1 MSAAALR
8 IPQVVGIEPTKVF
21 TLEEYLRREERAVH
35 KHEFYNGQIIRMA
48 GGKAR
53 HNEIAMNIG
62 TAIKYAVRPLPLKYR
77 VYNSDQKI
85 YLESE
90 KFGVYPDAVVVCE
103 EPEFWQGREDLIVN
117 PLLIV
122 EVASKSTAQY
132 DRKGKFEL
140 YRQLPSFKEYILVQ
154 QKTPL
159 IESWFRLEPNTWN
172 IDTVKDLS
180 ASILL
185 RSLGVSISLSDVYEN
200 ILFTEK
206 PKK

>member
-1 MSAAALR
+1 MSVAALKV
-8 IPQVVGIEPTKVF
+8 PQVVGVETTKIF

-35 KHEFYNGQIIRMA
+35 KHEFYNGQIIKMA
-48 GGKAR
+48 GGKAK

-62 TAIKYAVRPLPLKYR
+62 SAIKYAVRPLPLKYR

-85 YLESE
+85 YLEAE

-103 EPEFWQGREDLIVN
+103 EPEFWQGREDLIIN

-122 EVASKSTAQY
+122 EVASRSTAQY

-140 YRQLPSFKEYILVQ
+140 YRQLTSFKEYILVQ
-154 QKTPL
+154 QKTASV
-159 IESWFRLEPNTWN
+159 ESWFRIEPNTWN

-180 ASILL
+180 ASIVL
-185 RSLGVSISLSDVYEN
+185 RSIGVSIPLSEVYEN
-200 ILFTEK
+200 IVFNEK
-206 PKK
+206 AKK

>member
-1 MSAAALR
+1 MSVAALKV
-8 IPQVVGIEPTKVF
+8 PQVVGVETTKIF

-62 TAIKYAVRPLPLKYR
+62 SAIKYVVRPLPLKYR

-85 YLESE
+85 YLETE

-103 EPEFWQGREDLIVN
+103 EPEFWQGREDLIIN

-122 EVASKSTAQY
+122 EVASRSTAQY

-140 YRQLPSFKEYILVQ
+140 YRQLTSFKEYILVQ
-154 QKTPL
+154 QKTASV
-159 IESWFRLEPNTWN
+159 ESWFRIEPNTWN

-180 ASILL
+180 ASIVL
-185 RSLGVSISLSDVYEN
+185 RSLGISIPLSEVYEN
-200 ILFTEK
+200 IVFNEK
-206 PKK
+206 AKK